1 MPTSQ
6 GISLGKDKRM
16 AGSSKVVL
24 AVIDDEETRRRFASL
39 LISQGYDVQFTN
51 ATLALRLL
59 KIRSFD
65 LVVVEGKPPSAKC
78 LRFCRQVRAISDIAL
93 VLIVDRHEDSIVV
106 DGLNAGADACIL
118 RVGEEDGTL
127 ARLRS
132 ILRRAGSGRTPAED
146 TRILVFDGWRMDP
159 GKRTL
164 HDRDGQMKTLTAGE
178 FDILL
183 ALARNPGKVLSRE
196 ELLEA
201 TRFGLAGP
209 SARSVD
215 VHVRRLRQKIEPDP
229 GKPTYVKTVRLGGYL
244 LAHIVEIE

>member
-1 MPTSQ
+1 MPTLQ
-6 GISLGKDKRM
+6 GVSLSKYKRI
-16 AGSSKVVL
+16 AGRSKVVL

-39 LISQGYDVQFTN
+39 LIGHGYDIHLTN

-59 KIRSFD
+59 KIRRFD
-65 LVVVEGKPPSAKC
+65 LLVVEGKLPSAAS
-78 LRFCRQVRAISDIAL
+78 LQFCRQVRFVSDIAL
-93 VLIVDRHEDSIVV
+93 VLIVDRHDDSIVV
-106 DGLNAGADACIL
+106 EGLNAGADACVL
-118 RVGEEDGTL
+118 RVGEEDATL

-132 ILRRAGSGRTPAED
+132 LLRRASSARARVED
-146 TRILVFDGWRMDP
+146 TRVLMFDGWRIDP

-164 HDRDGQMKTLTAGE
+164 HDRDGQTRTLTAGE

-209 SARSVD
+209 SERSID

-229 GKPTYVKTVRLGGYL
+229 DEPTYVKTVRLGGYL
-244 LAHIVEIE
+244 LAHTVEIE

>member
-6 GISLGKDKRM
+6 GISLRKDKRR
-16 AGSSKVVL
+16 AGISKVVL
-24 AVIDDEETRRRFASL
+24 AVIDDDETRRRFASL
-39 LISQGYDVQFTN
+39 LISHGYDVHFTN

-65 LVVVEGKPPSAKC
+65 LVIAEGKLPSAEC
-78 LRFCRQVRAISDIAL
+78 LQFCRQVRSLSDIAL
-93 VLIVDRHEDSIVV
+93 VLIVDRHDDSIVV
-106 DGLNAGADACIL
+106 EGLNAGADACVL
-118 RVGEEDGTL
+118 RVGEEDATL

-132 ILRRAGSGRTPAED
+132 ILRRANSGRARVED
-146 TRILVFDGWRMDP
+146 TRILVFDGWRIDP

-164 HDRDGQMKTLTAGE
+164 HDRDGQTRTLTAGE
-178 FDILL
+178 FDILF

-201 TRFGLAGP
+201 TRFGRAGP
-209 SARSVD
+209 SERSID

-229 GKPTYVKTVRLGGYL
+229 DEPTYVKTVRLGGYL
-244 LAHIVEIE
+244 LAHTVEIE

>member
-1 MPTSQ
+1 MPMPTLQ
-6 GISLGKDKRM
+6 GVSLSKYKRI
-16 AGSSKVVL
+16 AGRSKVVL

-39 LISQGYDVQFTN
+39 LIGHGYDIHLTN

-59 KIRSFD
+59 KIRRFD
-65 LVVVEGKPPSAKC
+65 LLMVEGKLPSAAS
-78 LRFCRQVRAISDIAL
+78 LQFCRQVRFVSDIAL
-93 VLIVDRHEDSIVV
+93 VLIVDRHDDSIVV
-106 DGLNAGADACIL
+106 EGLNAGADACVL
-118 RVGEEDGTL
+118 RVGEEDATL

-132 ILRRAGSGRTPAED
+132 LLRRASSARARVED
-146 TRILVFDGWRMDP
+146 TRVLMFDGWRIDP

-164 HDRDGQMKTLTAGE
+164 HDRDGQTRTLTAGE

-209 SARSVD
+209 SERSID
-215 VHVRRLRQKIEPDP
+215 VHVRRLRQKIRARS
-229 GKPTYVKTVRLGGYL
+229 G
-244 LAHIVEIE
+244 